1 MFWLYSR
8 RTFLVQRTSNP
19 SPDIRALATSGRA
32 DELLRTQL
40 HSLPTSSLIAVSC
53 EALLRKGHLSIAADL
68 WLATILAVNLTRYL
82 YLRRYR
88 ISAKTIESAEAFLRK
103 ALVFNFVVGLVWALI
118 PALFLDVG
126 KSTDSIPLII
136 VACLC
141 AGAAVQSASYAAASV
156 AIIVP
161 IMTVIFIKFAVI
173 GTVDGYIMTFDVGV
187 YFAFLVGAAL
197 RVETVVLKM
206 IGLNNDATSLARSLE
221 IEHAAAQASAAR
233 LYLLANQDALTG
245 VANRAALSTQLAAWL
260 SAARAENR
268 GFFFLLLDL
277 DHFKSIND
285 TLGHVAG
292 DDVLR
297 EVAARLTAAV
307 PQDGVVARLGGDE
320 FAILLTPPAHIESEP
335 TPDSAPLIAQK
346 IMEGVSGS
354 FPVGGGVINIK
365 VSVGLAAFPRDGM
378 SAEELFTN
386 ADLALYAA
394 KDGGRDR
401 WRPFDAGLLA
411 AVKMTRDIEHDLPS
425 ALASGALQVWYQPQ
439 IALCSGDLAGLEA
452 LLRWDHPVHGWI
464 APPLI
469 VKAAQRIHASH
480 DLAAF
485 VLDQACQTLKAL
497 NSFHWSKVLVAVNI
511 SPREFDQYDLPGLV
525 KGVIE
530 TYGIDPGRLELE
542 ITEEAFAATENA
554 LAVLD
559 RLSALGLRLAIDDF
573 GTGFASLAYL
583 RSMRVHRLKIDR
595 VFITGLADHAGDR
608 ILVQAILGIGR
619 SFGIDVV
626 AEGVET
632 AEEAALLLAYGCH
645 VVQGFYFGHP
655 MSTQALRDWTEA
667 RFRRNLLP
675 AEFTAARDESRR
687 KGYGSQAVA

>member
-1 MFWLYSR
+1 M
-8 RTFLVQRTSNP
+8 QRTSNP
-19 SPDIRALATSGRA
+19 SPHIRSLATSGRA

-40 HSLPTSSLIAVSC
+40 HSLLTSTVIAFSC
-53 EALLRKGHLSIAADL
+53 EALLRKGHFSLAADL
-68 WLATILAVNLTRYL
+68 WLAAILAINLTRYL

-88 ISAKTIESAEAFLRK
+88 SGDKTIGSAEAFLRK
-103 ALVFNFVVGLVWALI
+103 ALVLNLMVGLVWSLI
-118 PALFLDVG
+118 PALFLNVES
-126 KSTDSIPLII
+126 STDSIPLII

-161 IMTVIFIKFAVI
+161 IMTVIIVKFAVI
-173 GTVDGYIMTFDVGV
+173 GTFDGYVMTFDVAV

-197 RVETVVLKM
+197 RVEAVVLKM
-206 IGLNNDATSLARSLE
+206 IGLNNDATTLARSLE

-245 VANRAALSTQLAAWL
+245 VANRAALSTELASWL
-260 SAARAENR
+260 SAARDENR

-297 EVAARLTAAV
+297 EVATRLTTAV
-307 PQDGVVARLGGDE
+307 PKGGVVARLGGDE
-320 FAILLTPPAHIESEP
+320 FAILLAPPPQSEP
-335 TPDSAPLIAQK
+335 THDAATLIAQK
-346 IMEGVSGS
+346 IMGGVAGP

-365 VSVGLAAFPRDGM
+365 VSVGLAVFPDDGQ
-378 SAEELFTN
+378 SAEQLFTN

-401 WRPFDAGLLA
+401 CRPFDAGLLA
-411 AVKMTRDIEHDLPS
+411 AVKMSRDIEHDFPS
-425 ALASGALQVWYQPQ
+425 ALAGGALQVWYQPQ

-452 LLRWDHPVHGWI
+452 LLRWNHPVHGWI

-497 NSFHWSKVLVAVNI
+497 NTFHWSKVLVAVNI

-525 KGVIE
+525 KRVID
-530 TYGIDPGRLELE
+530 TYGIDPARLELE

-559 RLSALGLRLAIDDF
+559 QLSAMGLRLAIDDF

-655 MSTQALRDWTEA
+655 MSTAALRDWTEA

-675 AEFTAARDESRR
+675 AEFTAARETSRA
-687 KGYGSQAVA
+687 KGYGAQAVA